1 MKASPLAEIRH
12 EVTYRFVGGTP
23 ENGLLSC
30 GFMRKL
36 TAQKSQI
43 DHCIPYYS
51 CFVLLQGSGEYWDET
66 GYHAPLGA
74 GSVCQRLPG
83 RVHSTRVEPDGEW
96 LEFYVSFGRCAFDAL
111 CRLGLLDPT
120 VPIGMFP
127 HPESKLSLFQSLLAQ
142 LTAASDQELAPCL
155 LEAERIAL
163 TLTRAAPYPSAAA
176 STRRACELLEKD
188 LRRELP
194 LEEVARQLCVGY
206 ESLRKQFQREV
217 GVSMD
222 EYRQRKRLTTAQM
235 MLLEGESVKAVSQ
248 SLGYVDSYAF
258 SKQFK
263 RYFHCAPSDYA
274 RSSRKP

>member
-1 MKASPLAEIRH
+1 MKTPSLAEIQH
-12 EVTYRFVGGTP
+12 QVTYRFVGGTP
-23 ENGLLSC
+23 EDGLLSC

-43 DHCIPYYS
+43 DHVIPYYS
-51 CFVLLQGSGEYWDET
+51 CFVLLSGSGEYWDET
-66 GYHAPLGA
+66 GFRASLAP

-83 RVHSTRVEPDGEW
+83 RVHSTRVEPDGQW
-96 LEFYVSFGRCAFDAL
+96 LEFYVSFGRCVFDAL
-111 CRLGLLDPT
+111 CHLGLLNST
-120 VPIGMFP
+120 VPIGMLS
-127 HPESKLSLFQSLLAQ
+127 HPESNLSLFCSLLAQ
-142 LTAASDQELAPCL
+142 LTTASDQELAPCL
-155 LEAERIAL
+155 LEAERIVL
-163 TLTRAAPYPSAAA
+163 MLTRIESFPSATA
-176 STRRACELLEKD
+176 STRRACEILEKD

-235 MLLEGESVKAVSQ
+235 MLLEGEPVKAVSQ
-248 SLGYVDSYAF
+248 SLGYTDSYAF

-263 RYFHCAPSDYA
+263 RYFHCAPSDYTPN
-274 RSSRKP
+274 RRKP

>member
-1 MKASPLAEIRH
+1 MKASSLGEIRH

-23 ENGLLSC
+23 EDGLLSC
-30 GFMRKL
+30 GFMRKP

-43 DHCIPYYS
+43 DHVIPYYS

-66 GYHAPLGA
+66 GFRAPLVP

-96 LEFYVSFGRCAFDAL
+96 LEFYVSFGRCVFDAL
-111 CRLGLLDPT
+111 CRLRLLDPT

-127 HPESKLSLFQSLLAQ
+127 RPERKLPLFCSLLAQ
-142 LTAASDQELAPCL
+142 LTDAADQELAPCL
-155 LEAERIAL
+155 LEAQRIAL
-163 TLTRAAPYPSAAA
+163 TLTRAAPFPSASP
-176 STRRACELLEKD
+176 STKRACELLERD

-194 LEEVARQLCVGY
+194 LEEIARQLCVGY

-222 EYRQRKRLTTAQM
+222 EYRQRKRLTTAQV
-235 MLLEGESVKAVSQ
+235 MLLEGEPVKAVSQ
-248 SLGYVDSYAF
+248 SLGYADSYAF
-258 SKQFK
+258 SKQFR
-263 RYFHCAPSDYA
+263 RYFHCAPSAYA
-274 RSSRKP
+274 KNSRRP